1 MIHLAEYLLCSML
14 DSKNKQTWVSLVRK
28 CFIDGDYVQIMV
40 TTMFVRIYIL
50 YTNKKKNMNNR
61 EEGFYLH
68 GYHYVP

>member
-1 MIHLAEYLLCSML
+1 MNDILRIARLRIALQRAFL
-14 DSKNKQTWVSLVRK
+14 GRAILRV
-28 CFIDGDYVQIMV
+28 IDGDYVQIMV